1 MDTLTSLAIGGV
13 VGVLSK
19 FVMMSGIVTGR
30 TMTLWVVALTT
41 FVFAVW
47 GYSHSDFNRASSWNY
62 LVEWANTLV
71 ASAATFHGANEAVKS
86 IQGTGDG
93 TVGTARFQGDK

>member
-30 TMTLWVVALTT
+30 SATVWVVALTT
-41 FVFAVW
+41 FVFGVW
-47 GYSHSDFNRASSWNY
+47 AYSHGDLNRVSSWNY
-62 LVEWANTLV
+62 MVEWANTLV
-71 ASAATFHGANEAVKS
+71 ASAATFHGTSEAVKS